1 VAGERTARVWSWI
14 AAAREGGAPV
24 SLAALCRAAVIR
36 LAVDGASVTAVSGA
50 AVSEPLSATDDL
62 SARLEELLLTTG
74 EGPGAEDFMFG
85 SPMLIPDLAPVTER
99 WPGFAPAAVASG
111 VRALFAFPLQAGA
124 IRAGV
129 LSLYR
134 AQPGPL
140 TPQQL
145 ADALVFA
152 DIALQLLLDS
162 YAGISGSADYRPLDG
177 MSDSRAEVYQATG
190 MISAQLDVS
199 LEEAFVRLRA
209 HAFAADTP
217 LHDVAGGVVSR
228 TLRFDPDPDTDPD
241 PDPGTAS
248 RRP

>member
-14 AAAREGGAPV
+14 AAAREGDAPA
-24 SLAALCRAAVIR
+24 SLAALCRAAAAG
-36 LAVDGASVTAVSGA
+36 LTVDGAILTAVGP
-50 AVSEPLSATDDL
+50 AVSEPLSATDEL

-74 EGPGAEDFMFG
+74 EGPGAEDLMFG
-85 SPMLIPDLAPVTER
+85 SPMLIPDLVPLTGR
-99 WPGFAPAAVASG
+99 WPGFAPAAVDAG
-111 VRALFAFPLQAGA
+111 ARALFAFPLQAGA

-129 LSLYR
+129 LLLYR

-162 YAGISGSADYRPLDG
+162 YAGISGSAGYQPLDG
-177 MSDSRAEVYQATG
+177 LSDSRAEVYQATG
-190 MISAQLDVS
+190 MISVQLGVS

-209 HAFAADTP
+209 HAFAAGTP
-217 LHDVAGGVVSR
+217 LDDVAGDVVTR
-228 TLRFDPDPDTDPD
+228 LLRFAPDPEA
-241 PDPGTAS
+241 GT
-248 RRP
+248 

>member
-1 VAGERTARVWSWI
+1 
-14 AAAREGGAPV
+14 
-24 SLAALCRAAVIR
+24 
-36 LAVDGASVTAVSGA
+36 
-50 AVSEPLSATDDL
+50 
-62 SARLEELLLTTG
+62 
-74 EGPGAEDFMFG
+74 
-85 SPMLIPDLAPVTER
+85 VTER
-99 WPGFAPAAVASG
+99 WPGFAPAAVAAG
-111 VRALFAFPLQAGA
+111 ARALFAFPLQAGA

-134 AQPGPL
+134 ARPGPL

-177 MSDSRAEVYQATG
+177 LSDSRAEVYQATG
-190 MISAQLDVS
+190 MISVQLDVS

-209 HAFAADTP
+209 RAFAAETSLDS
-217 LHDVAGGVVSR
+217 VARDVVSR
-228 TLRFDPDPDTDPD
+228 MLRFDPDPD

-248 RRP
+248 RKT

>member
-1 VAGERTARVWSWI
+1 VAGNRTARVWSWI
-14 AAAREGGAPV
+14 AAAREGDAPA
-24 SLAALCRAAVIR
+24 SLAALCRAATTR
-36 LAVDGASVTAVSGA
+36 LAVDGASVTAVAGL
-50 AVSEPLSATDDL
+50 AVSEPLSATDEI

-99 WPGFAPAAVASG
+99 WPGFAPAAVAAG
-111 VRALFAFPLQAGA
+111 ARALFAFPLQAGA

-134 AQPGPL
+134 ARPGPL
-140 TPQQL
+140 TTQQL

-162 YAGISGSADYRPLDG
+162 YAGISNSADYRPLDG
-177 MSDSRAEVYQATG
+177 LSDSRAEVYQATG
-190 MISAQLDVS
+190 MISVQLDVS

-209 HAFAADTP
+209 HAFAAETSLDS
-217 LHDVAGGVVSR
+217 VARDVVSR
-228 TLRFDPDPDTDPD
+228 TLRFDPDPD

-248 RRP
+248 RKT